1 MSENKKS
8 MILRAFTISNSN
20 IKTSESDIMEK
31 LEMKLHDSVAYD
43 RIMPLRNEKDSP
55 EDLLSDYTINPG
67 KYIFGVMFRLIP
79 TKEVNN
85 IPDDLFTHSK
95 IQIDEIRSKEA
106 KTGLTCKEHFYFAIN
121 NSHLVTNL
129 PGNKTIKSLQ
139 TYLNWLTEA
148 LRGDTFYDFNPKVSS
163 EKIKLSNLQK
173 IIVSDPNAKQ
183 KISSHKG
190 EASNKVIKLA
200 KDLISNLLETASDL
214 EQIIEKNILSAKLVV
229 SFSKPKSMSEDD
241 YKRELSA
248 FLKPVSDAENIEF
261 KTPKGQIKGT
271 DLLLSEIA
279 DIDLLEDGSLNEKTI
294 LMAMTNYLVKLKNM

>member
-8 MILRAFTISNSN
+8 MTLRAFTISNSN

-43 RIMPLRNEKDSP
+43 RIMPLRDEKDSP

-67 KYIFGVMFRLIP
+67 KYIYGVMFRLVP

-85 IPDDLFTHSK
+85 IPDDLFSHSK

-106 KTGLTCKEHFYFAIN
+106 KIGLTCKEHFYFAIN

-148 LRGDTFYDFNPKVSS
+148 LRGDTFYDINPKVST

-173 IIVSDPNAKQ
+173 IIVSDPNAKR
-183 KISSHKG
+183 KINAQKG
-190 EASNKVIKLA
+190 EASNKVINLA
-200 KDLISNLLETASDL
+200 KDLVGNLFGTVPNL
-214 EQIIEKNILSAKLVV
+214 EQIIEKNILSAKLIV

-248 FLKPVSDAENIEF
+248 LLKPVSDAENVEF

-271 DLLLSEIA
+271 DLLLSETV

-294 LMAMTNYLVKLKNM
+294 LMEMTKYLVKLKNM